1 MGVMGGN
8 SHQKGCRGFALNNV
22 VRESAVRLKRERRDL
37 KRRMNYGVERM
48 KHGSLI
54 LLAAWITGAGAVRAT
69 AAELPGRFQ
78 IFVAPGP
85 RDAALPSIII
95 KLDTMTGET
104 WKLVW
109 MELPLP
115 VSAQRPGMK
124 SMTVESWMSI
134 HSDSA
139 EALKKAEKVRDTIIR
154 SPTPPPK

>member
-1 MGVMGGN
+1 MGVIGGN
-8 SHQKGCRGFALNNV
+8 SHQKGSRGFALNNV
-22 VRESAVRLKRERRDL
+22 V
-37 KRRMNYGVERM
+37 
-48 KHGSLI
+48 
-54 LLAAWITGAGAVRAT
+54 AAWLTGAGAVRAT

-115 VSAQRPGMK
+115 VSAQRPGMN
-124 SMTVESWMSI
+124 
-134 HSDSA
+134 
-139 EALKKAEKVRDTIIR
+139 R
-154 SPTPPPK
+154 